1 MKSILSLLL
10 AIMCSTCIAFAETHT
25 GTTGDCTYTLNTE
38 DSTLVISGN
47 GAMADYT
54 AYSLVPYYSYASYV
68 KSIVVESGVTT
79 IGDYA
84 FYGMTASTSISLSE
98 GILTIGNYAFTGN
111 TSRTSITLP
120 ESVTSIGNYA
130 FQANTSLTS
139 INIPAATTT
148 IGNYAFLS
156 CTALESLTFSEGSAL
171 ESIGENAFISC
182 KSLLS
187 VNLPEGLTTLSLGT
201 FAACTGLTSVTLPE
215 SLTTIGMAAFNST
228 SITEITIPASVTTI
242 NGSAFAGCSKLTK
255 ITNLATTPQ
264 TILSDTF
271 NPEYSTATLYVTTP
285 DYATT
290 ENWKDFGTIVLF
302 GQCGDNLTFTISP
315 ISNPIEVV
323 IEGTGDMY
331 DYTTDNP
338 APWYS
343 LRDSIYTVTM
353 PDGITHIGDY
363 AFYASKVTNLTIP
376 SNVESIGAYAF
387 TGCTGLTSITI
398 PEGVTYIGKYAF
410 SNACPTTVTIASTV
424 ETIDEGAFYWSTS
437 LTSLTFTEPSSLTTI
452 GDKAFY
458 YCCYLTSLTLPESVR
473 TIGEYAFYHCSALTE
488 LIIPEGVTT
497 IGAYAFE
504 LCNYIETL
512 TLPSTLTYIGDYAFS
527 GLGSSIYIYNISSTG
542 IPTGELTITVNA
554 TTPPTIF
561 DNTFN
566 TKTES
571 WYYLYA
577 ATSDYAS
584 TEYWEDFKYIY
595 LIVTTTVESVTITYG
610 DQKVDVDE
618 LVETVFEYTVTYAQV
633 DEEGNIIEGT
643 ETSEQPTEA
652 GDYVIIYTVKEA
664 DATTETVV
672 EIPLTIE
679 KKNTDA
685 LSDIDTEYTTESGTV
700 IDFEELVSP
709 EDPDAEVTVTYT
721 DSDGIEYDEQPTEP
735 GEYTVT
741 ITIGDTDNINGDEI
755 EITLTVTAGGNEGGS
770 TAIKDVEAAASVNVV
785 AGDIVIE
792 TTEALQVRVY
802 SISGALAADTV
813 VNGVAKF
820 SVAKGTYIVVL
831 SNGTT
836 TKVLVK

>member
-1 MKSILSLLL
+1 MKSILLLLL
-10 AIMCSTCIAFAETHT
+10 AIMCSTYIAFAETYT

-38 DSTLVISGN
+38 DSTLVISGS

-54 AYSLVPYYSYASYV
+54 AYGLVPYYSYASYV
-68 KSIVVESGVTT
+68 KSITVESGVTT

-84 FYGMTASTSISLSE
+84 FYGMTASTSISLPD
-98 GILTIGNYAFTGN
+98 GILTIGNYAFLAC
-111 TSRTSITLP
+111 SSITELTLP
-120 ESVTSIGNYA
+120 ASLTSIGNTA
-130 FQANTSLTS
+130 FTGCTS
-139 INIPAATTT
+139 
-148 IGNYAFLS
+148 
-156 CTALESLTFSEGSAL
+156 
-171 ESIGENAFISC
+171 
-182 KSLLS
+182 
-187 VNLPEGLTTLSLGT
+187 
-201 FAACTGLTSVTLPE
+201 
-215 SLTTIGMAAFNST
+215 
-228 SITEITIPASVTTI
+228 
-242 NGSAFAGCSKLTK
+242 LTK

-264 TILSDTF
+264 TITANDF

-285 DYATT
+285 DYATA

-353 PDGITHIGDY
+353 ADGITHIGDY

-376 SNVESIGAYAF
+376 SSVESIGAYAF
-387 TGCTGLTSITI
+387 MGCTGLTSITI

-458 YCCYLTSLTLPESVR
+458 YCCYLTSLTLPESVQ
-473 TIGEYAFYHCSALTE
+473 TIGEYAFYHCGALTE

-504 LCNYIETL
+504 LCNYLETL

-542 IPTGELTITVNA
+542 TPTGALTITVNA

-566 TKTES
+566 TTTES

-584 TEYWEDFKYIY
+584 TEYWQDFKYIY
-595 LIVTTTVESVTITYG
+595 LIITTTVESVTITYG

-633 DEEGNIIEGT
+633 DEDGNIIEDT
-643 ETSEQPTEA
+643 ETTEQPTEA

-679 KKNTDA
+679 KKDTDA
-685 LSDIDTEYTTESGTV
+685 LSDIAESYTTESGTV
-700 IDFEELVSP
+700 IDFEELVTP

-721 DSDGIEYDEQPTEP
+721 DSEGNEYDEQPTEP

-741 ITIGDTDNINGDEI
+741 ITIGDTDNINGGTVET
-755 EITLTVTAGGNEGGS
+755 TLIVTSGNEGGS
-770 TAIKDVEAAASVNVV
+770 TAIEDVEAAASVNVI

-792 TTEALQVRVY
+792 TAEALQVRVY

-831 SNGTT
+831 SNGLT

>member
-10 AIMCSTCIAFAETHT
+10 AIMCSTYIAFAETYT

-38 DSTLVISGN
+38 DGTLVISGS

-84 FYGMTASTSISLSE
+84 FYGMTASTSISLPD
-98 GILTIGNYAFTGN
+98 GILTIGNYAFIGN

-148 IGNYAFLS
+148 IGERAFS
-156 CTALESLTFSEGSAL
+156 GCTALENLTFSEGSVL
-171 ESIGENAFISC
+171 ESIGSYAFLSC
-182 KSLLS
+182 
-187 VNLPEGLTTLSLGT
+187 
-201 FAACTGLTSVTLPE
+201 
-215 SLTTIGMAAFNST
+215 I
-228 SITEITIPASVTTI
+228 SITELTLPASLTSIGNT
-242 NGSAFAGCSKLTK
+242 AFTGCTSLTK

-264 TILSDTF
+264 TITANDF

-285 DYATT
+285 DYATA
-290 ENWKDFGTIVLF
+290 ENWKDFGTIVFF
-302 GQCGDNLTFTISP
+302 GQCGDSLTFTISP
-315 ISNPIEVV
+315 IANPIEVV

-338 APWYS
+338 APWNS
-343 LRDSIYTVTM
+343 LKDSIYTVTM
-353 PDGITHIGDY
+353 ADGITHIGDY
-363 AFYASKVTNLTIP
+363 AFYGSKVTNLTIP
-376 SNVESIGAYAF
+376 SSVESIGAYAF
-387 TGCTGLTSITI
+387 LGCTELKSITI

-458 YCCYLTSLTLPESVR
+458 YCCYPTSLTLPESVR

-542 IPTGELTITVNA
+542 TPTGALTITVNA

-566 TKTES
+566 TTTES

-584 TEYWEDFKYIY
+584 TEYWQDFKYIY

-610 DQKVDVDE
+610 DSAVDVDE

-633 DEEGNIIEGT
+633 DEDGNIIEGT
-643 ETSEQPTEA
+643 ETTEQPTEA
-652 GDYVIIYTVKEA
+652 GEYVIIYTIKEA

-685 LSDIDTEYTTESGTV
+685 LSDIDIEYTTESGTV
-700 IDFEELVSP
+700 INFEELVSP
-709 EDPDAEVTVTYT
+709 EDPDAEVTITYT
-721 DSDGIEYDEQPTEP
+721 DANGIEYDEQPTEA

-741 ITIGDTDNINGDEI
+741 ITIGDTDNINGATVGT
-755 EITLTVTAGGNEGGS
+755 TLIVTSGNEGGS
-770 TAIKDVEAAASVNVV
+770 TAIEDVEAAASVNVV

-792 TTEALQVRVY
+792 TAEALQVRIY

-820 SVAKGTYIVVL
+820 SVVKGTYIVVL